1 MTDDTLG
8 RVNAL
13 RIINAL
19 TLPVPLAFGLPPNR
33 RVDLTPG
40 DWAEIK
46 ETTPVDG
53 YLEISVDSIE
63 GTSIW
68 VHEWE
73 SGTTEVSL
81 NGSPHPFAPA
91 VRNNNPELRQ
101 RGWPA
106 GSAQTMSSSS
116 SVGLLLDD
124 SRLDGTLLR
133 VEHQGGTKTYR
144 ASGRTPIW
152 YSGIGIEGTPPK
164 LFVEPDGLRIVASE
178 SHTVLDF

>member
-33 RVDLTPG
+33 RVDLMPE
-40 DWAEIK
+40 DWVEIR
-46 ETTPVDG
+46 ETVPVDG
-53 YLEISVDSIE
+53 YLEISVDDIE
-63 GTSIW
+63 GSSIW

-73 SGTTEVSL
+73 SGVTEVLL
-81 NGSPHPFAPA
+81 NGSPRLFAPA

-101 RGWPA
+101 RGWPT
-106 GSAQTMSSSS
+106 GDIRTTSSGI

-124 SRLDGTLLR
+124 GRSGVTRLR
-133 VEHQGGTKTYR
+133 VEQQGETKTYTG
-144 ASGRTPIW
+144 SGRTPIW
-152 YSGIGIEGTPPK
+152 YSGIGFEGTPPK

-178 SHTVLDF
+178 GHVALDY